1 MSYLNVYI
9 IGRAYGGPEEGG
21 WWYDYHE
28 WVYRKNRETSD
39 EELAE
44 LNRRFK
50 RGDYNV
56 EDILGTPADWLDQG
70 YGPLTNQCGF
80 GDHDGRDPAGHGDDA
95 YLIPG
100 GVWGDEKVKAFIE
113 DFPAKNHP
121 TETPYYC

>member
-9 IGRAYGGPEEGG
+9 IGRTYGGPEEGG
-21 WWYDYHE
+21 WWYDTYD

-39 EELAE
+39 EELSE

-50 RGDYNV
+50 QRDYNV
-56 EDILGTPADWLDQG
+56 EDILDVPADWLEG
-70 YGPLTNQCGF
+70 TLLTNQCGF

-100 GVWGDEKVKAFIE
+100 GIWGDEKVKAFIE